1 MVCLLNQSYISKS
14 PWDIRKDLL
23 LQLHQLITRRR
34 DRGSVGELQSVKGRR
49 KSNQKRARAN
59 KGVKT
64 ETMREQMKERERE
77 GKKFKR
83 QR

>member
-1 MVCLLNQSYISKS
+1 MVCLLNQSYISQS
-14 PWDIRKDLL
+14 PWDIRKDLQ

-64 ETMREQMKERERE
+64 ETREQMKERERE